1 MNKIINVAILSMF
14 ILSCNNKPINNK
26 LNDIGYKL
34 NRMQLKA
41 IKQAKNARFNNE
53 F

>member
-26 LNDIGYKL
+26 LNDIGLKINRKKL
-34 NRMQLKA
+34 KT
-41 IKQAKNARFNNE
+41 IKQAKNARFKN
-53 F
+53 